1 MLYPITYEI
10 TGQIDI
16 EAESAEAAL
25 KKADEK
31 DAEEILKESSYIM
44 TIKNE
49 GDHMENVLESIRQ
62 EQIRLITD
70 KKDMDIAIYHR
81 LKDYLDEAERQIEMY
96 LNLIKL
102 GG

>member
-1 MLYPITYEI
+1 MEYPITYEI

-25 KKADEK
+25 RKADEK

-49 GDHMENVLESIRQ
+49 GDCMKNVLESIRQ

-96 LNLIKL
+96 LNLRKL